1 MMKGHALCLHRTGSV
16 LRLLLDLDPDPALW
30 WPLVLGQNM
39 DINPCIL
46 QGPFDSQF
54 CVPE

>member
-1 MMKGHALCLHRTGSV
+1 MMKAHAQCLYGIGSV
-16 LRLLLDLDPDPALW
+16 LRLLLGLDPALW

-46 QGPFDSQF
+46 
-54 CVPE
+54 